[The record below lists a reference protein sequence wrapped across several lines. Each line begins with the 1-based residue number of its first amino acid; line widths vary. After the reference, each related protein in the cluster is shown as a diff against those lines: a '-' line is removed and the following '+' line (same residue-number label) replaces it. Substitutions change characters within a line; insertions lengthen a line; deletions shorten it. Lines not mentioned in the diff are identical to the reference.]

1 DRKIGGVHG
10 VDHMVTGPVDPVR
23 SIRPRTRVIILC
35 VIQSTQRKITT
46 PLAPTSRIDKTIH
59 EGLHVNCSRIF
70 LPRPPEVGLRVRA
83 VSGGS
88 SGVGRGQV
96 GTGTDGAVL
105 DRSAG
110 VLVRVGSALG
120 SYGVEL
126 AGERQPGI
134 DVAVLE
140 NNSSVAEYEVHGAVN
155 VAFSVELSLGMSI
168 QGVLVGFEA
177 ADVEC

>member
-1 DRKIGGVHG
+1 
-10 VDHMVTGPVDPVR
+10 MVTGPVDPVR
-23 SIRPRTRVIILC
+23 SIRPRTRVIILRI
-35 VIQSTQRKITT
+35 IQSTQRKISI
-46 PLAPTSRIDKTIH
+46 PLAPASRIDKTIH
-59 EGLHVNCSRIF
+59 EGLHVNCSRIL
-70 LPRPPEVGLRVRA
+70 LPRPPQVGLRVRA

-88 SGVGRGQV
+88 SGVGGQV

-105 DRSAG
+105 DRSAC
-110 VLVRVGSALG
+110 VLVRVGSALS

-126 AGERQPGI
+126 AGERQPRI
-134 DVAVLE
+134 DVAVLD

-177 ADVEC
+177 AAVEC